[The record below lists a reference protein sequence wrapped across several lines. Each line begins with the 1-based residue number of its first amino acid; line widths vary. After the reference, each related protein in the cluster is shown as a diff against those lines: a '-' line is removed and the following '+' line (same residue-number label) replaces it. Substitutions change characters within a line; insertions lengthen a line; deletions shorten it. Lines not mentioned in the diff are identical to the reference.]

1 MARSPRPVVHA
12 LAHPFALTALCG
24 ALLSARPA
32 AAYEDQATLGL
43 GLGYAHAFSVDPAP
57 GAALALSGSLGLGQS
72 WSARALAGYAL
83 HPDPDHALHV
93 GLAGAELVYLIDVIE
108 VVPWFG
114 LGADGVLR
122 AQRGELRPELG
133 AHVVLGL
140 DYLWSR
146 ELTLS
151 LELRP
156 YLLLTDL
163 DGAPVY
169 GAVIVSASWMLD
181 S

>member
-1 MARSPRPVVHA
+1 MARSSRPVVCA
-12 LAHPFALTALCG
+12 LAVSSLCG
-24 ALLSARPA
+24 VLLSTRPA

-43 GLGYAHAFSVDPAP
+43 GLGYAHAFGIDPSP
-57 GAALALSGSLGLGQS
+57 GAAIALSASLGLGQS

-83 HPDPDHALHV
+83 HPASGHPLHV

-122 AQRGELRPELG
+122 ALRGELEPELA
-133 AHVVLGL
+133 AHAVVGL

-156 YLLLTDL
+156 YVILTDL
-163 DGAPVY
+163 EGAPVY
-169 GAVIVSASWMLD
+169 GAVIVSAVWMLD

>member
-1 MARSPRPVVHA
+1 MVYA
-12 LAHPFALTALCG
+12 LGFASLCG

-43 GLGYAHAFSVDPAP
+43 GLGYAHAFGVDPAP
-57 GAALALSGSLGLGQS
+57 GAAVALSGSLGLGQS
-72 WSARALAGYAL
+72 WSARALVGYAL
-83 HPDPDHALHV
+83 HPEPERPLHV

-108 VVPWFG
+108 LVPWLG
-114 LGADGVLR
+114 LGADGVLW
-122 AQRGELRPELG
+122 AQGDELGPELA
-133 AHVVLGL
+133 AHAVLGL

-156 YLLLTDL
+156 YLLLTEL
-163 DGAPVY
+163 DGTPVY